1 MLEKIRTLIPRRW
14 RSDAPII
21 PVVRMSGAI
30 AAGGSQFRP
39 SLSIASTAALLE
51 RAFDVKQAPAV
62 AIIINS
68 PGGSPVQSRLIY
80 KRIRDLAKEKDKKVL
95 IFVEDAAAS
104 GGYMIACAGDEII
117 ADPCSV
123 IGSIGVVAATFGFS
137 DAISRIGVERRV
149 YTAGVSK
156 VSLDPFQKE
165 KKEDVAKLNEL
176 LADMHQVFIN
186 LVKEGRGARLADNPD
201 IFNGQYW
208 LAEKS
213 LALGLIDSIG
223 DIRSVIKT
231 RYGEKA
237 ELKLISTPRGFL
249 GRRASMPAVSFMAE
263 TNLSQIGAG
272 LADETLA
279 RVDEQTLWARIGLSA
294 PS

>member
-1 MLEKIRTLIPRRW
+1 MLDKIRKFIPRRW
-14 RSDAPII
+14 RSDTPVI
-21 PVVRMSGAI
+21 PVVRLTGTI

-39 SLSIASTAALLE
+39 SLSIASTAAVLE
-51 RAFDVKQAPAV
+51 RAFDIKQAPAV

-80 KRIRDLAKEKDKKVL
+80 KRIRDLAQEKDKKVL

-149 YTAGVSK
+149 YTAGTSK

-165 KKEDVAKLNEL
+165 KKEDVAKLNVL
-176 LADMHQVFIN
+176 LADMHDVFIN
-186 LVKEGRGARLADNPD
+186 LVKQGRGAKLADNPD
-201 IFNGQYW
+201 IFTGQYW
-208 LAEKS
+208 LAEKA

-237 ELKLISTPRGFL
+237 ELRLISAPRGLL
-249 GRRASMPAVSFMAE
+249 GRRAGMPAVSSMAE
-263 TNLSQIGAG
+263 AGAG
-272 LADETLA
+272 LADEALA
-279 RVDEQTLWARIGLSA
+279 RIDEQALWARIGLSA
-294 PS
+294 PR

>member
-1 MLEKIRTLIPRRW
+1 MLDKIRKFIPRRW
-14 RSDAPII
+14 RSDTPVI
-21 PVVRMSGAI
+21 PVVRLTGTI

-39 SLSIASTAALLE
+39 SLSIASTAAVLE

-80 KRIRDLAKEKDKKVL
+80 KRIRDLAQEKDKKVL
-95 IFVEDAAAS
+95 VFVEDAAAS

-149 YTAGVSK
+149 YTAGTSK

-165 KKEDVAKLNEL
+165 KKEDVAKLNVI
-176 LADMHQVFIN
+176 LADMHEVFIN
-186 LVKEGRGARLADNPD
+186 LVKQGRGAKLADNPD
-201 IFNGQYW
+201 IFTGQYW
-208 LAEKS
+208 LAEKA

-223 DIRSVIKT
+223 DIRSVIKN

-237 ELKLISTPRGFL
+237 ELRLISAPRGLL
-249 GRRASMPAVSFMAE
+249 GRRSGMPAIGSMAE
-263 TNLSQIGAG
+263 VGAG
-272 LADETLA
+272 LADEALGLI
-279 RVDEQTLWARIGLSA
+279 DEQALWARIGLSA
-294 PS
+294 PR

>member
-1 MLEKIRTLIPRRW
+1 MLDKIRKFIPRRW
-14 RSDAPII
+14 RSDTPVI
-21 PVVRMSGAI
+21 PVVRLTGTI

-39 SLSIASTAALLE
+39 SLSIASTAAILE

-80 KRIRDLAKEKDKKVL
+80 KRIRDLAQEKDKKVL
-95 IFVEDAAAS
+95 VFVEDAAAS

-149 YTAGVSK
+149 YTAGTSK
-156 VSLDPFQKE
+156 VSLDPFQEE
-165 KKEDVAKLNEL
+165 KKEDVAKLNVI
-176 LADMHQVFIN
+176 LADMHDVFIN
-186 LVKEGRGARLADNPD
+186 LVKQGRGAKLADNPD
-201 IFNGQYW
+201 IFTGQYW
-208 LAEKS
+208 LAEKA

-223 DIRSVIKT
+223 DIRSVIKA

-237 ELKLISTPRGFL
+237 ELRLISAPRGLF
-249 GRRASMPAVSFMAE
+249 GRRSGMPAIGSMAE
-263 TNLSQIGAG
+263 VGAG
-272 LADETLA
+272 LADEALG
-279 RVDEQTLWARIGLSA
+279 RIDEQALWARIGLSA
-294 PS
+294 PR

>member
-1 MLEKIRTLIPRRW
+1 MLNKIRKLIPRRW
-14 RSDAPII
+14 RSDAPVI
-21 PVVRMSGAI
+21 PVVRLTGTI

-39 SLSIASTAALLE
+39 SLSIASTAAVLE

-80 KRIRDLAKEKDKKVL
+80 KRIRDLAQEKDKKVL

-149 YTAGVSK
+149 YTAGTSK

-165 KKEDVAKLNEL
+165 KKEDVAKLNVL
-176 LADMHQVFIN
+176 LADMHDVFIT
-186 LVKEGRGARLADNPD
+186 LVKHGRGARLSDNPD
-201 IFNGQYW
+201 IFTGQYW
-208 LAEKS
+208 LAEKA
-213 LALGLIDSIG
+213 LGLGLIDSIG

-237 ELKLISTPRGFL
+237 EMRLISAPRGFF
-249 GRRASMPAVSFMAE
+249 GRRAGLPAVASMAE
-263 TNLSQIGAG
+263 AGAG
-272 LADETLA
+272 LADEALA
-279 RVDEQTLWARIGLSA
+279 RLDEQALWARLGLSV
-294 PS
+294 PR

>member
-1 MLEKIRTLIPRRW
+1 MLDKVRKLLPRRW
-14 RSDAPII
+14 RSDAPVI
-21 PVVRMSGAI
+21 PVVRLTGPI
-30 AAGGSQFRP
+30 AAGGSQLRP
-39 SLSIASTAALLE
+39 SLSIASTAALFD
-51 RAFDVKQAPAV
+51 RAFEIKAAPAV

-80 KRIRDLAKEKDKKVL
+80 KRIRDLAQEKDKKVL
-95 IFVEDAAAS
+95 VFVEDAAAS

-149 YTAGVSK
+149 YTAGTSK

-165 KKEDVAKLNEL
+165 KKEDVAKLNIL
-176 LADMHQVFIN
+176 LADMHDVFIN
-186 LVKEGRGARLADNPD
+186 LVKQGRGNRLADNPD
-201 IFNGQYW
+201 IFTGQYG
-208 LAEKS
+208 LAEKA

-223 DIRSVIKT
+223 DIRSVIKN

-237 ELKLISTPRGFL
+237 EMKLISAPRGLFR
-249 GRRASMPAVSFMAE
+249 RRAGLPAVASFSDA
-263 TNLSQIGAG
+263 GAG
-272 LADETLA
+272 LADEALA
-279 RVDEQTLWARIGLSA
+279 RIDEQALWARLGLNV
-294 PS
+294 PR

>member
-1 MLEKIRTLIPRRW
+1 MLDKIRKFIPRRW
-14 RSDAPII
+14 RTDAPII
-21 PVVRMSGAI
+21 PVVRLTGTI

-51 RAFDVKQAPAV
+51 RAFGMKQAPVV

-80 KRIRDLAKEKDKKVL
+80 KRIRDLAQEKDKKVL

-149 YTAGVSK
+149 YTAGTSK

-165 KKEDVAKLNEL
+165 KKEDVAKLNVL
-176 LADMHQVFIN
+176 LADMHAVFIN
-186 LVKEGRGARLADNPD
+186 LVKQGRGAKLADNPN
-201 IFNGQYW
+201 IFTGQYW
-208 LAEKS
+208 LAEKA

-237 ELKLISTPRGFL
+237 EMRLISAPRGLF
-249 GRRASMPAVSFMAE
+249 GRRAGMPAVASIAE
-263 TNLSQIGAG
+263 AGAG
-272 LADETLA
+272 LADEALG
-279 RVDEQTLWARIGLSA
+279 RIDEQALWARLGLSV
-294 PS
+294 PR

>member
-1 MLEKIRTLIPRRW
+1 MLDKIRKFIPRRW
-14 RSDAPII
+14 RSDTPVI
-21 PVVRMSGAI
+21 PVVRLTGTI

-39 SLSIASTAALLE
+39 SLSIASTAAVLE
-51 RAFDVKQAPAV
+51 RAFDIKQAPAV

-80 KRIRDLAKEKDKKVL
+80 KRIRDLAQEKDKKVL
-95 IFVEDAAAS
+95 VFVEDAAAS

-149 YTAGVSK
+149 YTAGTSK

-165 KKEDVAKLNEL
+165 KKEDVAKLNVI
-176 LADMHQVFIN
+176 LADMHEVFIN
-186 LVKEGRGARLADNPD
+186 LVKQGRGAKLADNPD
-201 IFNGQYW
+201 IFTGQYW
-208 LAEKS
+208 LAEKA

-223 DIRSVIKT
+223 DIRSVIKA

-237 ELKLISTPRGFL
+237 ELRLISAPRGLF
-249 GRRASMPAVSFMAE
+249 GRRSGMPAIASMAE
-263 TNLSQIGAG
+263 VGAG
-272 LADETLA
+272 LADEALG
-279 RVDEQTLWARIGLSA
+279 RIDEQALWARIGLC
-294 PS
+294 PPR

>member
-1 MLEKIRTLIPRRW
+1 MLDKIRKFIPRRW
-14 RSDAPII
+14 RSDTPVI
-21 PVVRMSGAI
+21 PVVRLTGTI

-39 SLSIASTAALLE
+39 SLSIASTAAILE

-80 KRIRDLAKEKDKKVL
+80 KRIRDLAQEKDKKVL
-95 IFVEDAAAS
+95 VFVEDAAAS

-149 YTAGVSK
+149 YTAGTSK

-165 KKEDVAKLNEL
+165 KKEDVAKLNVI
-176 LADMHQVFIN
+176 LADMHEVFIN
-186 LVKEGRGARLADNPD
+186 LVKQGRGAKLADNPD
-201 IFNGQYW
+201 IFTGQYW
-208 LAEKS
+208 LAEKA

-237 ELKLISTPRGFL
+237 ELKLISAPRGLL
-249 GRRASMPAVSFMAE
+249 GRRSGMPAIGSMAE
-263 TNLSQIGAG
+263 VGAG
-272 LADETLA
+272 LVDEALG
-279 RVDEQTLWARIGLSA
+279 RVDEQALWARIGLSA
-294 PS
+294 PR

>member
-1 MLEKIRTLIPRRW
+1 MLEKIRKMMPRRW
-14 RSDAPII
+14 RSDRPLI
-21 PVVRMSGAI
+21 PVVRLTGTI

-39 SLSIASTAALLE
+39 SLSIASCAGLLE
-51 RAFDVKQAPAV
+51 RAFDMKQAPAI

-80 KRIRDLAKEKDKKVL
+80 KRIRDLAVEKDKKVL
-95 IFVEDAAAS
+95 VFVEDAAAS

-149 YTAGVSK
+149 YTAGTSK

-165 KKEDVAKLNEL
+165 KKEDVAKLNVL
-176 LADMHQVFIN
+176 LADMHDVFIN
-186 LVKEGRGARLADNPD
+186 LVKQGRGAKLVDDPA
-201 IFNGQYW
+201 IFTGQYW
-208 LAEKS
+208 LAEKA

-223 DIRSVIKT
+223 DVRSVLKA

-237 ELKLISTPRGFL
+237 ELKLISAPRGLL
-249 GRRASMPAVSFMAE
+249 GRRAGMSAISTMADA
-263 TNLSQIGAG
+263 GAG
-272 LADETLA
+272 LADEALA
-279 RVDEQTLWARIGLSA
+279 RIEEQALWARIGLSA
-294 PS
+294 PR

>member
-1 MLEKIRTLIPRRW
+1 MLDKIRKLIPRRW
-14 RSDAPII
+14 RSDTPVI
-21 PVVRMSGAI
+21 PVVRLTGTI

-39 SLSIASTAALLE
+39 SLSIASTAAVLE
-51 RAFDVKQAPAV
+51 RAFDIKQAPAV

-80 KRIRDLAKEKDKKVL
+80 KRISDLAQEKDKKVL
-95 IFVEDAAAS
+95 VFVEDAAAS

-149 YTAGVSK
+149 YTAGTSK
-156 VSLDPFQKE
+156 VSLDPFQEE
-165 KKEDVAKLNEL
+165 KKEDVAKLNVI
-176 LADMHQVFIN
+176 LADMHDVFIN
-186 LVKEGRGARLADNPD
+186 LVKQGRGAKLADNPD
-201 IFNGQYW
+201 IFTGQYW
-208 LAEKS
+208 LAEKA

-237 ELKLISTPRGFL
+237 ELKLISAPRGLF
-249 GRRASMPAVSFMAE
+249 GRRSGMPAIASMAE
-263 TNLSQIGAG
+263 VGAG
-272 LADETLA
+272 LVDEALG
-279 RVDEQTLWARIGLSA
+279 RVDEQALWARIGLSA
-294 PS
+294 PR